1 MHCNRKY
8 LYRNPNVQVMSYL
21 IPTLKALALHGA
33 ANQFISI
40 STRQFG
46 KELGISQQMASNRLV
61 KLAEMELIKRRR
73 GGSRGQDILITREGL
88 AILRKEYGDYQ
99 RIFQEA
105 KEVQIQGKVSSGL
118 GEGQYY
124 LAQEEYLSQI
134 EEKLGF
140 KPFPGT
146 LNITVTSEEYSKL
159 DLLPSSAMIQIGGF
173 EAQGRTFGKADC
185 IPVLIGKIKCAII
198 IPKRSHHTDVL
209 EIISASQ
216 LREKVGLKDG
226 DEIVVKVEL

>member
-1 MHCNRKY
+1 
-8 LYRNPNVQVMSYL
+8 MSYL

-88 AILRKEYGDYQ
+88 AVLRKEFGDYQ
-99 RIFQEA
+99 RIFEET
-105 KEVQIQGKVSSGL
+105 KDIEISGQISSGL

-124 LAQEEYLSQI
+124 LGQEEYLSQI
-134 EEKLGF
+134 QEKLGF

-146 LNITVTSEEYSKL
+146 LNITVTPEEYSKL
-159 DLLPSSAMIQIGGF
+159 DLLPSSALIQIGGF

-185 IPVLIGKIKCAII
+185 IPVLVEKIECAII

-209 EIISASQ
+209 EIISKVQ
-216 LREKVGLKDG
+216 LREKLGLKDG
-226 DEIVVKVEL
+226 DGILVKVEL

>member
-1 MHCNRKY
+1 
-8 LYRNPNVQVMSYL
+8 MSYV

-73 GGSRGQDILITREGL
+73 SGSRGQDILITREGL
-88 AILRKEYGDYQ
+88 AILRKEFGDYQ

-124 LAQEEYLSQI
+124 LAQAEYLSQI

-140 KPFPGT
+140 RPFPGT
-146 LNITVTSEEYSKL
+146 LNITVTPEEYSKL
-159 DLLPSSAMIQIGGF
+159 DLLPNSAIIQIGGF

-185 IPVLIGKIKCAII
+185 IPVLIDKIECAII

-216 LREKVGLKDG
+216 LREKLGLEDG
-226 DEIVVKVEL
+226 DSVSVKVELA

>member
-1 MHCNRKY
+1 
-8 LYRNPNVQVMSYL
+8 MSYV
-21 IPTLKALALHGA
+21 IPTLKALALKGA
-33 ANQFISI
+33 SKEFISI
-40 STRQFG
+40 STRVFG

-61 KLAEMELIKRRR
+61 KLSEKDLIKRRR

-88 AILRKEYGDYQ
+88 ALLRKEYGDYQ

-105 KEVQIQGKVSSGL
+105 QDIKITGKVASGL

-124 LAQEEYLSQI
+124 LEQEEYSSQI
-134 EEKLGF
+134 AEKLGF

-146 LNITVTSEEYSKL
+146 LNITVTPEEYSKL
-159 DLLPSSAMIQIGGF
+159 DLLPSSAIIQIGGF

-185 IPVLIGKIKCAII
+185 IPVLIGKIECAII

-209 EIISASQ
+209 EIISKVQ
-216 LREKVGLKDG
+216 LRKKLGLKDG
-226 DEIVVKVEL
+226 DGILVKIELG

>member
-1 MHCNRKY
+1 MRNRKY
-8 LYRNPNVQVMSYL
+8 LYRNPNVQVMSYV

-46 KELGISQQMASNRLV
+46 KELKISQQMASNRLV

-73 GGSRGQDILITREGL
+73 GGSRGQDILITKEGCGV
-88 AILRKEYGDYQ
+88 LRKEYGDYQ
-99 RIFQEA
+99 RIFDAIQEI
-105 KEVQIQGKVSSGL
+105 QIQGKVSSGL

-124 LAQEEYLSQI
+124 LAQAEYKQQI
-134 EEKLGF
+134 QEKLGF
-140 KPFPGT
+140 KPFEGT
-146 LNITVTSEEYSKL
+146 LNVSVTPEEYSKL
-159 DLLPSSAMIQIGGF
+159 DLLPSSAIIQIGGF

-209 EIISASQ
+209 
-216 LREKVGLKDG
+216 
-226 DEIVVKVEL
+226 

>member
-1 MHCNRKY
+1 
-8 LYRNPNVQVMSYL
+8 MSYV
-21 IPTLKALALHGA
+21 IPTLKALALMGA
-33 ANQFISI
+33 TKEFISV

-46 KELGISQQMASNRLV
+46 KDLNLSQQMASNRLV
-61 KLAEMELIKRRR
+61 ALSEKGLIKRRR
-73 GGSRGQDILITREGL
+73 GSRGQDILITREGI

-99 RIFQEA
+99 RIFQEI
-105 KEVQIQGKVSSGL
+105 KDIKITGKVSSGL
-118 GEGQYY
+118 GEGEYY
-124 LAQEEYLSQI
+124 LAQEEYLTQI
-134 EEKLGF
+134 EKKLGF

-159 DLLPSSAMIQIGGF
+159 DLLPDSAIIQIGGF

-185 IPVLIGKIKCAII
+185 IPVLISKIKCAII

-216 LREKVGLKDG
+216 LRKKLKLKDG
-226 DEIVVKVEL
+226 IEVIVKIELA

>member
-1 MHCNRKY
+1 
-8 LYRNPNVQVMSYL
+8 MSYV

-61 KLAEMELIKRRR
+61 KLSEMELIKRRR
-73 GGSRGQDILITREGL
+73 GGSRGQDILITKEGC
-88 AILRKEYGDYQ
+88 AVLRKEFGDYK
-99 RIFQEA
+99 RIFEA
-105 KEVQIQGKVSSGL
+105 VKEIQIQGKVSSGL

-124 LAQEEYLSQI
+124 LGQTEYLSQI

-146 LNITVTSEEYSKL
+146 LNITVTEGEYSKL
-159 DLLPSSAMIQIGGF
+159 DLVPSSAIIQIGGF

-185 IPVLIGKIKCAII
+185 IPVLIGKIECAII

-209 EIISASQ
+209 EIISKVQ
-216 LREKVGLKDG
+216 LRSKLGLEDG
-226 DEIVVKVEL
+226 DGILVRVELE

>member
-1 MHCNRKY
+1 
-8 LYRNPNVQVMSYL
+8 MSYV

-73 GGSRGQDILITREGL
+73 SGSRGQDILITREGL

-105 KEVQIQGKVSSGL
+105 KEVQIQGKISSGL

-124 LAQEEYLSQI
+124 LGQEEYLTQI

-146 LNITVTSEEYSKL
+146 LNITVTPEEYSKL

-209 EIISASQ
+209 EIISAVQ
-216 LREKVGLKDG
+216 LRE
-226 DEIVVKVEL
+226 